1 MNKKELAEIRKNFH
15 DESGLFTLNR
25 ILTAYVDTQ
34 KNIRCRTN
42 DLYAVTAGEIGAVI
56 MESLGKIYKGTLGKG
71 LLEYPF
77 PREQYDE
84 GGSQQI
90 LYNAVKTKLA
100 DEAACAALLQKII
113 NNFAYEPAYTI
124 IIGHC
129 SYSIMSRDK
138 NDDMLDSAAEEYN
151 FIVCAICP
159 AQMSDDGLI
168 FDGNAIAKKPNDE
181 LIIAREPTDGFFFP
195 VFSDRAP
202 DVNSVMYYTRS
213 PKKPNVSF
221 ISDVLGCEFR
231 MSANGEKK
239 TFQQVLHDVC
249 GDELNYTVITQVNE
263 RLREIVDEAK
273 NDTELPVLDEK
284 KMRTLLSDSGVS
296 DERLEALQTV
306 FENKVGSGGLTA
318 VNLVEPKTR
327 LATPEI
333 KVSISKDAT
342 EKVRTAVIEGRR
354 CILIDLDDPS
364 IEINGLTTRITGNSI

>member
-124 IIGHC
+124 IIGH
-129 SYSIMSRDK
+129 
-138 NDDMLDSAAEEYN
+138 
-151 FIVCAICP
+151 
-159 AQMSDDGLI
+159 
-168 FDGNAIAKKPNDE
+168 
-181 LIIAREPTDGFFFP
+181 
-195 VFSDRAP
+195 
-202 DVNSVMYYTRS
+202 
-213 PKKPNVSF
+213 
-221 ISDVLGCEFR
+221 
-231 MSANGEKK
+231 
-239 TFQQVLHDVC
+239 
-249 GDELNYTVITQVNE
+249 
-263 RLREIVDEAK
+263 
-273 NDTELPVLDEK
+273 
-284 KMRTLLSDSGVS
+284 
-296 DERLEALQTV
+296 
-306 FENKVGSGGLTA
+306 
-318 VNLVEPKTR
+318 
-327 LATPEI
+327 
-333 KVSISKDAT
+333 
-342 EKVRTAVIEGRR
+342 
-354 CILIDLDDPS
+354 
-364 IEINGLTTRITGNSI
+364 

>member
-138 NDDMLDSAAEEYN
+138 NDDMLGSAAEEYN

-263 RLREIVDEAK
+263 KLREIVDEAK
-273 NDTELPVLDEK
+273 NDTELPVLDER
-284 KMRTLLSDSGVS
+284 KMRALLSDSGVS